1 MSESDIDDLLNKCY
15 KIKQEIAILEKD
27 HNRYK
32 VRITDIMDSRG
43 EDEITG
49 KVYSIKR
56 NIICKKT
63 ISKNSVPSN
72 IWDSYAK
79 SSIYSSFYIKK
90 RKLS

>member
-1 MSESDIDDLLNKCY
+1 MSESGIDDLLNKWY
-15 KIKQEIAILEKD
+15 NIKQEITVLEKEHD
-27 HNRYK
+27 KYK
-32 VRITDIMDSRG
+32 TRITDIMDSRG
-43 EDEITG
+43 EEEITG

-72 IWDSYAK
+72 IWDLYAK
-79 SSIYSSFYIKK
+79 SSIYPSFYIKK